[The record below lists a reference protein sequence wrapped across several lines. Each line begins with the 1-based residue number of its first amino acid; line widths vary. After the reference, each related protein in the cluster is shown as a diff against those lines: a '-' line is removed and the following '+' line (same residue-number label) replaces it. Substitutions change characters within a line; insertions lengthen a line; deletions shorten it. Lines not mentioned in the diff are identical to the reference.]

1 MLLTIPQVAEKLE
14 LTRQR
19 VHKLV
24 IEGRIEALRV
34 GRDYMIE
41 RTELRRFQRSR
52 NKSANGHR
60 GGRPRKSTNGNR
72 AGRKGGK

>member
-1 MLLTIPQVAEKLE
+1 MLLTIPQVAERLE

-24 IEGRIEALRV
+24 VNGQIEALRV

-41 RTELRRFQRSR
+41 HAELKRFQRKRS
-52 NKSANGHR
+52 KSNGHK
-60 GGRPRKSTNGNR
+60 GGRPRKESR
-72 AGRKGGK
+72 

>member
-1 MLLTIPQVAEKLE
+1 MLLTIPQVAERLE

-24 IEGRIEALRV
+24 TDGRIEALRI

-41 RTELRRFQRSR
+41 PAEVKRFQRKRVKSTNG
-52 NKSANGHR
+52 NK
-60 GGRPRKSTNGNR
+60 GGRPRKQS
-72 AGRKGGK
+72 K

>member
-1 MLLTIPQVAEKLE
+1 MLLTIPQVAERLE

-24 IEGRIEALRV
+24 INGQIKASRV

-41 RTELRRFQRSR
+41 HVELRRFQQQRK
-52 NKSANGHR
+52 KSTNGHK
-60 GGRPRKSTNGNR
+60 GGRPRQAKS
-72 AGRKGGK
+72 